1 LVKHQENI
9 ERVAMPLESPSQ
21 REFVHSNSQQ
31 LLSPEVEQN
40 SMSLLSILLVLK
52 SGKRIIFIATGV
64 LFVVSVVIAIVLP
77 PQYTSAAAVIPP
89 PSSSNSSAALVGQL
103 SALGAGGILGGAAA
117 KSPADLYIGVL
128 KSRSVAEEMV
138 KRFDLKTVY
147 KLKKETSAEKILAS
161 KSEFEVDTK
170 TSIIKISVVDGS
182 PSRARDMTQAYLDVL
197 RSTNDRLAIGESSQR
212 RLFFEQRLVKEK
224 DDLENAEVELKKTEE
239 NSGLI
244 APSGQTAS
252 EIQTIAATRAQITAR
267 EVELAGQR
275 HFLSEES
282 PDVIRLKSEVS
293 NLQEQLAHL
302 QEGKEKGHSGS
313 IPTSMVP
320 QLQLDYVRKE
330 REVKY
335 HESLFEIIARQY
347 EAARL
352 DEAHNAP
359 LLQVLDNPSSPDQ
372 KSSPHRTLIVLGG
385 AIFGTF
391 IGCLWVLINDYIQAL
406 RKSRLTL

>member
-1 LVKHQENI
+1 
-9 ERVAMPLESPSQ
+9 MPQESPNQ
-21 REFVHSNSQQ
+21 TEFVQSDSQGFP
-31 LLSPEVEQN
+31 SPEVEQN
-40 SMSLLSILLVLK
+40 SISLLSILLVLK

-64 LFVVSVVIAIVLP
+64 LFIISVVVALVLP
-77 PQYTSAAAVIPP
+77 PQYTSVAAVIPP
-89 PSSSNSSAALVGQL
+89 SSSSNSSAALVGQL
-103 SALGAGGILGGAAA
+103 SSLGAGSLLGGAGP

-128 KSRSVAEEMV
+128 KSRSIAEEMV

-147 KLKKETSAEKILAS
+147 KQKKETSAEKILAS
-161 KSEFEVDTK
+161 KSDFEVDAK
-170 TSIIKISVVDGS
+170 TFIIKISVVDGS
-182 PSRARDMTQAYLDVL
+182 PARAHDMTQAYLDVL

-212 RLFFEQRLVKEK
+212 RLFFEQRLEKEK
-224 DDLENAEVELKKTEE
+224 DDLENAEVDLKKTEE

-252 EIQTIAATRAQITAR
+252 EIQTIAAMRAQITAR

-282 PDVIRLKSEVS
+282 PDVIRLKNEIS
-293 NLQEQLAHL
+293 NLQGQLAHL
-302 QEGKEKGHSGS
+302 QEGTGKGRSGS

-359 LLQVLDNPSSPDQ
+359 LLQVLDNPSFPDQ
-372 KSSPHRTLIVLGG
+372 KSSPHRILIALGG
-385 AIFGTF
+385 AFFGAF
-391 IGCLWVLINDYIQAL
+391 IGCLWVLIDDYIQAL
-406 RKSRLTL
+406 RKSRLAL